1 MKLQLQHLAIAV
13 TALLSVTFIAGCKK
27 KKEDTPKSPNAYAI
41 GGTNNLMAFHLSTPG
56 TTTSIAITGLQAG
69 ENIQAIDIRPVDG
82 QLFALGSTS
91 RLYTINTTT
100 GAATL
105 VGSGAFTPA
114 IGGSAFGFDFNPT
127 VDRIRVISNSGQNLR
142 LNPATGAVAATD
154 ANINPGAPQISAAA
168 YTNNYSGSTTTL
180 LYNIDPSTDKL
191 YKQDLPNSG
200 TLTEIGALG
209 IDVDGNNGF
218 DITGNDNKAYALL
231 TVGSTTKLYSINL
244 ATGAATAVGNFP
256 SVAKGLAILIGQ

>member
-1 MKLQLQHLAIAV
+1 MKLQSQHFAIALV
-13 TALLSVTFIAGCKK
+13 CLLSVAVVSGCKK
-27 KKEDTPKSPNAYAI
+27 KKDDSPKAPNAYAI
-41 GGTNNLMAFHLSTPG
+41 GGTNNLMAFHLSSPG
-56 TTTSIAITGLQAG
+56 TATSVSITGLQAG
-69 ENIQAIDIRPVDG
+69 ENIHAIDIRPVDG

-91 RLYTINTTT
+91 RLYTINVTT

-105 VGSGAFTPA
+105 VGAGAFTPA
-114 IGGSAFGFDFNPT
+114 LGGSAFGFDFNPT
-127 VDRIRVISNSGQNLR
+127 VDRIRVISNTGQNFR

-154 ANINPGAPQISAAA
+154 LTINPGLPAVSAAA

-180 LYNIDPSTDKL
+180 LYDIDPSTDKL
-191 YKQDLPNSG
+191 YKQDPANNG
-200 TLTEIGALG
+200 TLTEVGALG
-209 IDVDGNNGF
+209 IDVDNNNGF

>member
-1 MKLQLQHLAIAV
+1 MKLQLQHFALAITAFLSFTFV
-13 TALLSVTFIAGCKK
+13 TSCKK
-27 KKEDTPKSPNAYAI
+27 KKDETKTPNAYAI
-41 GGTNNLMAFHLSTPG
+41 GGTNNLMAFHTSTPG
-56 TTTSIAITGLQAG
+56 TATSVAITGLQAG
-69 ENIQAIDIRPVDG
+69 ENIQAIDIRPADG

-105 VGSGAFTPA
+105 VGAGAFTPA
-114 IGGSAFGFDFNPT
+114 IGGSVFGFDFNPT

-142 LNPATGAVAATD
+142 LNPATGTVAATD
-154 ANINPGAPQISAAA
+154 ANINPGVPQVSAAA
-168 YTNNYSGSTTTL
+168 YTNNYAGSTTTL

-191 YKQDLPNSG
+191 YKQDNPNLG
-200 TLTEIGALG
+200 TLSEIGALG

-244 ATGAATAVGNFP
+244 ATGAATAIGNFP
-256 SVAKGLAILIGQ
+256 SVAKGLAVMIGQ

>member
-1 MKLQLQHLAIAV
+1 MKLKFQFILLIC
-13 TALLSVTFIAGCKK
+13 TSLLSIAIFTGCKK
-27 KKEDTPKSPNAYAI
+27 KKNDTPQAPNAYAI
-41 GGTNNLMAFHLSTPG
+41 GGTNNLMSFHLSTPG
-56 TTTSIAITGLQAG
+56 GATSIAITGLQTG
-69 ENIQAIDIRPVDG
+69 ENIHAIDIRPADG

-91 RLYTINTTT
+91 RLYTINITT

-105 VGSGAFTPA
+105 VGGAAFTPA
-114 IGGSAFGFDFNPT
+114 IGGSVFGFDFNPT
-127 VDRIRVISNSGQNLR
+127 VDRIRVISNSGQNFR

-154 ANINPGAPQISAAA
+154 ANINPGVPQVSAVA

-180 LYNIDPSTDKL
+180 LYSIDQSTDKL
-191 YKQDLPNSG
+191 YKLDNPNLG
-200 TLTEIGALG
+200 TLTEVGPLG

-218 DITGNDNKAYALL
+218 DISGTDNKAYALL
-231 TVGSTTKLYSINL
+231 TVGSTTRLYSINL